1 MAVVQISRIQVRRG
15 RKNSS
20 GGVPQLSSGELA
32 WAVDTQEL
40 YIGNGSV
47 AEGAPEVA
55 NTKILTEHDNI
66 LELASS
72 YRFGNDDLT
81 IQDSVS
87 RSLQSKIDEIQVSV
101 ADYGAIGDG
110 STDCVIAF
118 ETALNELFRSADERY
133 EKVLLVPNGEY
144 FFATDLRIP
153 TNAVIRGETR
163 SRAILNID
171 NNNIRFITE
180 TGLESISFDS
190 SNRPRNVN
198 ISNLT
203 IKRSFGQMILTGV
216 GDSVIEDVDFEGEYF
231 LGNSYVSI
239 PTLNILSIDSNV
251 ITLSSDHNLNLGDR
265 FIPRISGNGLVAGTQ
280 YYIISIPAAD
290 KFLLSL
296 SNGGTSVS
304 LTNGGLDPGGIDP
317 VLNIV
322 GDVVSDSVSS
332 LITEPAAVSW
342 INTLVGTR
350 TTNILFK
357 GCNFSSNS
365 ISLKCRQTAVFET
378 EIKIEDCKFFNNDT
392 AIYVNGVVEQSNRW
406 LIDRCV
412 FEEIHKQGFRSTEG
426 RNTLIRDTNF
436 KNVGNGNGSASSP
449 EVPMVYF
456 GEKTNNLVLNCISDR
471 QQAAGMTTSAST
483 VAVAEIFNGESCSLI
498 DRNYSEIFLSDSF
511 TPLAVFSSEQNY
523 IYVNY
528 FLALGPHHRVG
539 RLTICIGDF
548 LSDIS
553 ITDEYQYS
561 PPLVSTPEGARMT
574 NFQFNVELRDNDSD
588 SGIDTVVLFYKNPL
602 LNGAIGNISFDIT
615 YGV

>member
-101 ADYGAIGDG
+101 ADYGAVGDG

-190 SNRPRNVN
+190 SNRPRNIN

-296 SNGGTSVS
+296 SNGGPSVS
-304 LTNGGLDPGGIDP
+304 LTNGGLDPGGLDP

-342 INTLVGTR
+342 INTVVGTR

-365 ISLKCRQTAVFET
+365 ISLKCRQTTVFET

-498 DRNYSEIFLSDSF
+498 DRNYSEVFLSDSF

>member
-110 STDCVIAF
+110 STDSVVAF
-118 ETALNELFRSADERY
+118 ETALNELFRNADERY
-133 EKVLLVPNGEY
+133 EKVLFVPNGEY
-144 FFATDLRIP
+144 YFSTDLRIP
-153 TNAVIRGETR
+153 TNAIIRGETR

-171 NNNIRFITE
+171 TNNIRFITE
-180 TGLESISFDS
+180 TGLESIAFDS
-190 SNRPRNVN
+190 SNRPRNIS

-203 IKRSFGQMILTGV
+203 VRRSSGQMVLTGV
-216 GDSVIEDVDFEGEYF
+216 ADSVLEDIDFTGEYT
-231 LGNSYVSI
+231 LGSSYSSI
-239 PTLNILSIDSNV
+239 PTLTILSINSNV
-251 ITLSSDHNLNLGDR
+251 ITLSSQHNLSIGDR
-265 FIPRISGNGLVAGTQ
+265 FIPRTSGNGLVAGTK
-280 YYIISIPAAD
+280 YYVISIPALD
-290 KFLLSL
+290 KFVLALAPDRPSVTLS
-296 SNGGTSVS
+296 
-304 LTNGGLDPGGIDP
+304 NGGLDPTGLDP
-317 VLNIV
+317 FLNIV
-322 GDVVSDSVSS
+322 GDVISDVVSS
-332 LITEPAAVSW
+332 LVTEPAAVSW
-342 INTLVGTR
+342 NNTLIGTR
-350 TTNILFK
+350 TTDVKFK
-357 GCNFSSNS
+357 GCNFISNS
-365 ISLKCRQTAVFET
+365 VSLKCQQTAVFET
-378 EIKIEDCKFFNNDT
+378 EIIVEDCRFFNNDT
-392 AIYVNGVVEQSNRW
+392 AIYIKGLTEQSNRW
-406 LIDRCV
+406 IVDRCF
-412 FEEIHKQGFRSTEG
+412 FEEIHKQAFRSTEG
-426 RNTLIRDTNF
+426 RNTLIRNSNF

-456 GEKTNNLVLNCISDR
+456 GEKTNNLVIGCSSDR
-471 QQAAGMTTSAST
+471 QQAAGLTTSAST
-483 VAVAEIFNGESCSLI
+483 VAITEIFNGETCGLI

-511 TPLAVFSSEQNY
+511 TPLAVFSASQNY

-539 RLTICIGDF
+539 RLTISIGGY

-574 NFQFNVELRDNDSD
+574 NFQFSAELRDNDSD
-588 SGIDTVVLFYKNPL
+588 SGIDTVVLSYKNPL
-602 LNGAIGNISFDIT
+602 LDGAVGTISFDIL